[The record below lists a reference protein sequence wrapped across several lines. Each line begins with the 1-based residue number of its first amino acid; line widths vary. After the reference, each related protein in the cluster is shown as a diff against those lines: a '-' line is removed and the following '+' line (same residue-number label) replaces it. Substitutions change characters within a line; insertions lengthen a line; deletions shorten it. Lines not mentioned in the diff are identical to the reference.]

1 MADAEALDAVAGHPL
16 GQRLRPRLRD
26 AGTDGGRRG
35 DEIKA
40 AVVVTSDQT
49 RSAVRDVIRRC
60 LLESGFLP
68 RGSAR
73 RGGRARGSV
82 RA

>member
-1 MADAEALDAVAGHPL
+1 MPTATADGAAMS
-16 GQRLRPRLRD
+16 
-26 AGTDGGRRG
+26 
-35 DEIKA
+35 IKA

-49 RSAVRDVIRRC
+49 RGAVGDVIRC
-60 LLESGFLP
+60 CFLESVSVP